1 MGWFLRSRADAGN
14 GDRSIWGNFWFS
26 ANPGARVVT
35 ADTARGLTTVYSCVK
50 VLAESFAV
58 MPFKLYGEAKGNAE
72 RGPRIRQHWLV
83 RLFTKAPNRFQSPF
97 EWRMMLMG
105 HLALRGNAFCQVT
118 PDGRGGIA
126 ELLPLHPDRMHAEML
141 PNGSYRYRYVTQDG
155 GTVYYTRG
163 EVWHLRTL
171 SDDGVMGLSP
181 ITECREAIGEGQAMQ
196 SYSSRFFANDAKPGG
211 GWIEVPGSFNTTD
224 DKINFRNSWQ
234 QMQGGANRGKVAV
247 LEKGMKFHELGL
259 NNADAQF
266 IESRAAKVADLCRI
280 WRIPPHMVGDLSR
293 ATFSNIEQQSI
304 EFWTNTM
311 LPWAEMWESSIE
323 FFLLGEESPLEPEF
337 DMRRMLR
344 GDSASRGAYYQT
356 GIQSGWLTRNE
367 ARQME
372 GLDPLPDLDEPLVP
386 LNMVSTDEVTDPD
399 AAEGDDPAT
408 PLPADEEAS
417 ARLAA
422 LVNGNAA
429 RMARRIASGSLPSP
443 QMLAEALAVPER
455 AAAAW
460 LEVSRAGQSESD
472 LHQGLRLLGI
482 KGTRQV

>member
-1 MGWFLRSRADAGN
+1 MGWFVRPRASADN

-26 ANPGARVVT
+26 ANPGARQVT
-35 ADTARGLTTVYSCVK
+35 ATTARGLTTVYACVK

-58 MPFKLYGEAKGNAE
+58 MPFQLFGEPAGNAK
-72 RGPRIRQHWLV
+72 RGARVRKHWLV
-83 RLFTKAPNRFQSPF
+83 RLFTKAPNRFQTPF

-105 HLALRGNAFCQVT
+105 HLALRGNAFCQIT

-126 ELLPLHPDRMHAEML
+126 ELLPLHPDRMTVEML
-141 PNGSYRYRYVTQDG
+141 PNGNYRYRYVDQNG
-155 GTVYYTRG
+155 NSVYYTRG
-163 EVWHLRTL
+163 EIWHLRTL
-171 SDDGVMGLSP
+171 SDDGILGLSP

-211 GWIEVPGSFNTTD
+211 GWIEVPGSFANTD
-224 DKINFRNSWQ
+224 DKVNFRESWQ

-247 LEKGMKFHELGL
+247 LERGMKFHELGL

-266 IESRAAKVADLCRI
+266 VEARNAKVPDLCRI

-323 FFLLGEESPLEPEF
+323 FFLLGENSNMEPEF

-344 GDSASRGAYYQT
+344 GDSAARGAYYQQ

-367 ARQME
+367 ARDME

-386 LNMVSTDEVTDPD
+386 LNMVSADAVDDPD
-399 AAEGDDPAT
+399 AGQDDAP
-408 PLPADEEAS
+408 PPPADDDAS
-417 ARLAA
+417 ARLSTLLA
-422 LVNGNAA
+422 GNAA
-429 RMARRIASGSLPSP
+429 RMARRVAAGSPPSAAT
-443 QMLAEALAVPER
+443 LAEALAIPER

-460 LEVSRAGQSESD
+460 LEVSRAGQPESD
-472 LHQGLRLLGI
+472 ITQALLHLAA
-482 KGTRQV
+482 KGARTV